1 MQGKSIIDY
10 EELSRIKVDG
20 VDPKIT
26 NQDARKVFVAASGE
40 EFKRT
45 SDFMLGN
52 DDKNLEDG
60 EYINS
65 EEFLEA
71 VRTAIQKEDVKKII
85 IKKTGKKISANHLE
99 KIIEEA
105 KKSGK
110 IALKENEKIKNQ
122 DARTVSIETSSM
134 ETEKTV
140 AGMMLGKQ
148 GSDLANGEYVKK
160 EEIEF
165 EVVSKKKIPIVPT
178 PSIQGKTTL
187 PPNAIKLMK
196 GLSTVAVSVGL
207 VALLPYIM
215 HANSVAW
222 HHVGTNVQEFLH
234 TVNLGLGKMIDAS
247 YNGMGLWT
255 SMAGKAINADA
266 QTASLG
272 IAVGTYGVT
281 AAGLTKIVID
291 IKNAYNAMKNKITGV
306 SIETEKTNEEELGG
320 KSR

>member
-1 MQGKSIIDY
+1 MQDNDIINY

-20 VDPKIT
+20 IDPKIK
-26 NQDARKVFVAASGE
+26 NQDARKVFIAASGD
-40 EFKRT
+40 EFQRT

-65 EEFLEA
+65 LEFLEA
-71 VRTAIQKEDVKKII
+71 VRSALQKEEVKKII
-85 IKKTGKKISANHLE
+85 IKKTGKKISAKHLE

-122 DARTVSIETSSM
+122 DARTVSIETPSM

-165 EVVSKKKIPIVPT
+165 EVVSKKKVPVIST
-178 PSIQGKTTL
+178 VQEKTQL
-187 PPNAIKLMK
+187 PPNAVKLMK

-222 HHVGTNVQEFLH
+222 HHVGPNVQEFLH
-234 TVNLGLGKMIDAS
+234 TVNLGLGKLIDAS
-247 YNGMGLWT
+247 YNGLGLWT
-255 SMAGKAINADA
+255 SMAGKALNADA

-281 AAGLTKIVID
+281 AAGLTKIVVD
-291 IKNAYNAMKNKITGV
+291 IKNAYNAMKNKIKGV
-306 SIETEKTNEEELGG
+306 ALEPEKTNEEELGG
-320 KSR
+320 KVR

>member
-1 MQGKSIIDY
+1 MQGNDVINY

-20 VDPKIT
+20 IDPKIK
-26 NQDARKVFVAASGE
+26 NQDARKVFIAASGD
-40 EFKRT
+40 EFQRT

-65 EEFLEA
+65 EEFLQA
-71 VRTAIQKEDVKKII
+71 VRTAIQKEEVKKII
-85 IKKTGKKISANHLE
+85 IKKTGKKISTKHLE

-122 DARTVSIETSSM
+122 DARTVSIETPSM
-134 ETEKTV
+134 EKEKTV

-165 EVVSKKKIPIVPT
+165 EVVSKKKVPVIST
-178 PSIQGKTTL
+178 VQEKTQL
-187 PPNAIKLMK
+187 PPNAVKLMK

-222 HHVGTNVQEFLH
+222 HHVGPNVQEFLH
-234 TVNLGLGKMIDAS
+234 TVNLGLGKLIDAS
-247 YNGMGLWT
+247 YNGLGLWT

-281 AAGLTKIVID
+281 AAGLTKIVVD
-291 IKNAYNAMKNKITGV
+291 IKNAYNAMKNKINGV
-306 SIETEKTNEEELGG
+306 ALEPEKTNEEELGG
-320 KSR
+320 KVR

>member
-1 MQGKSIIDY
+1 MQDNDIINY

-20 VDPKIT
+20 IDPKIK
-26 NQDARKVFVAASGE
+26 NQDARKVFIAASGD
-40 EFKRT
+40 EFQRT

-65 EEFLEA
+65 EEFLQA
-71 VRTAIQKEDVKKII
+71 VRTAIQKEEVKKII
-85 IKKTGKKISANHLE
+85 IKKTGKKISTKHLE

-122 DARTVSIETSSM
+122 DARTVSIETPSM
-134 ETEKTV
+134 EKEKIV

-165 EVVSKKKIPIVPT
+165 EVVSKKKVPVIST
-178 PSIQGKTTL
+178 VQEKTQL
-187 PPNAIKLMK
+187 PPNAVKLMK

-222 HHVGTNVQEFLH
+222 HHVGPNVQEFLH

-247 YNGMGLWT
+247 YNGLGLWT

-281 AAGLTKIVID
+281 AAGLTKIVVD
-291 IKNAYNAMKNKITGV
+291 IKNAYNAMKNKINGV
-306 SIETEKTNEEELGG
+306 ALEPEKTNEEELGG
-320 KSR
+320 KVR